1 MYITSPVPTGRP
13 GGDALTPPRA
23 VRRGRAAV
31 SPPSPA
37 LMRKVIAA
45 VLVGGTMTGAVLTTS
60 PAWAIKQGGA
70 DPDSS
75 TSQGPSQG
83 GADPGQPDP
92 GSDSTPPPQA
102 PPTYN
107 PGPGVIPA
115 PPQEAPY
122 QPYVEP
128 QVYNEPTY
136 DQAYNP
142 APPRAYT
149 LPRPVAPVRP
159 IAPPPKTLRVG
170 NFVIEED
177 QLKRDAPWLT
187 DGQRNSIN
195 AWSAYGEAKI
205 AQGLI
210 SVGVPEDEASRQAA
224 STIIGVALGGTAG
237 AAAAGIPAAVVGG
250 IGGALIGAG
259 VGAAV
264 GSFPAPGPQTPGAI
278 AAGAGIG
285 AAAGAA
291 LLGVP
296 AAIAGGV
303 AGGVAGGA
311 IAHAL
316 GAGDPGARPDR
327 PRLPGEPEPVRPQP
341 RKPQQQVVID
351 NPGANQYEVHLPAD
365 QAAKAGLPAVH
376 YQVNMRGD
384 VNAQVNVG
392 GRNLGANWSGEQARA
407 PYAALGAAKD
417 QTEKTVNQWTRQA
430 SDQLKQV
437 VPGIDVAWP
446 QEKKQPANP
455 GPRHARQ

>member
-1 MYITSPVPTGRP
+1 MMNTLAEDRAAARAHPAP
-13 GGDALTPPRA
+13 PPRA
-23 VRRGRAAV
+23 ARRALRTTIASTAIAASLAGAVLSAAPALADPEQGGVIPESTPDQGGVAPEAPPVAPPPV
-31 SPPSPA
+31 SPPP
-37 LMRKVIAA
+37 
-45 VLVGGTMTGAVLTTS
+45 
-60 PAWAIKQGGA
+60 Q
-70 DPDSS
+70 
-75 TSQGPSQG
+75 
-83 GADPGQPDP
+83 
-92 GSDSTPPPQA
+92 TPPPS
-102 PPTYN
+102 YD
-107 PGPGVIPA
+107 PGPGVVPA

-122 QPYVEP
+122 QPYVAP
-128 QVYNEPTY
+128 TYNAPTY
-136 DQAYNP
+136 DEAYNP

-170 NFVIEED
+170 NVVVEED

-187 DGQRNSIN
+187 DRQRNSIN
-195 AWSAYGEAKI
+195 AWAAYGEAKI

-224 STIIGVALGGTAG
+224 ATIIGVVLGGTTG

-250 IGGALIGAG
+250 LGGAAIGAG
-259 VGAAV
+259 IGFAV
-264 GSFPAPGPQTPGAI
+264 GSVPLPGPQTGPST

-291 LLGVP
+291 LLGIP

-303 AGGVAGGA
+303 VGGVAGGV

-341 RKPQQQVVID
+341 RKQQQVVID
-351 NPGANQYEVHLPAD
+351 NPEANQYEVHLPAD
-365 QAAKAGLPAVH
+365 QAARAGLPAVH

-384 VNAQVNVG
+384 VNAQINVG
-392 GRNLGANWSGEQARA
+392 GRNLEANWSGEQARA
-407 PYAALGAAKD
+407 PYAVLGAAKD
-417 QTEKTVNQWTRQA
+417 QAEKTVNQWTRQA

-446 QEKKQPANP
+446 QEKKPAGP
-455 GPRHARQ
+455 GPRHARH

>member
-1 MYITSPVPTGRP
+1 MMNT
-13 GGDALTPPRA
+13 LTEDRAAARTHAAPPPRA
-23 VRRGRAAV
+23 ARRALRATIASTAV
-31 SPPSPA
+31 
-37 LMRKVIAA
+37 AA
-45 VLVGGTMTGAVLTTS
+45 SLAGAVLS
-60 PAWAIKQGGA
+60 AAPALADPEQGGVIPEST
-70 DPDSS
+70 PD
-75 TSQGPSQG
+75 QG
-83 GADPGQPDP
+83 GVTPEAPPVAP
-92 GSDSTPPPQA
+92 APVAPPPQA
-102 PPTYN
+102 PPSYD

-170 NFVIEED
+170 NIVVEED

-187 DGQRNSIN
+187 DRQRNSIN

-224 STIIGVALGGTAG
+224 ATIIGVALGGTAG

-250 IGGALIGAG
+250 LGGAAIGAG
-259 VGAAV
+259 IGFGV
-264 GSFPAPGPQTPGAI
+264 GSFPVPGPQTGYTTAV
-278 AAGAGIG
+278 GAGIG

-291 LLGVP
+291 LLGIP

-303 AGGVAGGA
+303 VGGVAGGA

-351 NPGANQYEVHLPAD
+351 NPGANQFEVHLPAD

-392 GRNLGANWSGEQARA
+392 GRNLEANWSGEQARA

-417 QTEKTVNQWTRQA
+417 QAEKTVNQWTRQA

-455 GPRHARQ
+455 GPRHARR